1 MPWEWKSAN
10 RPRPVLV
17 MGVLNTSPDS
27 FSDGGQFTD
36 PELAVAHGL
45 RMEAEG
51 ADVVDVGGASTR
63 PGSIDIS
70 TDEELSLVL
79 PVVERL
85 TARLRVPVSIDTS
98 NAEVA
103 EAALRAGARI
113 VNDIT
118 ALRRDPA
125 MGALVARYDAGL
137 VLMHMKGTPATMQD
151 NPQYDDVVDEV
162 KGFLADRV
170 RAALDAGVSP
180 QRIAVDPG
188 IGFGKTVDHNLELIR
203 HIAVLRALGYPVLI
217 GPSRKRFIGM
227 LLDLPVTDRLEGTLA
242 TCAVAVAQGADAVR
256 VHDVA
261 PVRRAVDL
269 AVWLR
274 SEGGNDEDRT

>member
-1 MPWEWKSAN
+1 
-10 RPRPVLV
+10 

-242 TCAVAVAQGADAVR
+242 ACAVAVAQGADAVR

>member
-1 MPWEWKSAN
+1 
-10 RPRPVLV
+10 

-27 FSDGGQFTD
+27 FSDGGQFID
-36 PELAVAHGL
+36 PDVAVAHGL
-45 RMEAEG
+45 KMEAEG

-63 PGSIDIS
+63 PGSTGIAQ
-70 TDEELSLVL
+70 DEELTRVL
-79 PVVERL
+79 PVVKRL
-85 TARLRVPVSIDTS
+85 TARLKVPVSIDTS
-98 NAEVA
+98 SAEVA

-118 ALRRDPA
+118 ALRGDPA

-151 NPQYDDVVDEV
+151 SPQYENVVDEV
-162 KGFLADRV
+162 MGFLAERV
-170 RAALDAGVSP
+170 RAAREAGVSP

-203 HIAVLRALGYPVLI
+203 RVGALRALGYPVLI
-217 GPSRKRFIGM
+217 GPSRKRFIGT
-227 LLDLPVTDRLEGTLA
+227 LLDLPVTERLEGTLA
-242 TCAVAVAQGADAVR
+242 ACAVAVARGADAVR

-274 SEGGNDEDRT
+274 SEGGNDEDRS